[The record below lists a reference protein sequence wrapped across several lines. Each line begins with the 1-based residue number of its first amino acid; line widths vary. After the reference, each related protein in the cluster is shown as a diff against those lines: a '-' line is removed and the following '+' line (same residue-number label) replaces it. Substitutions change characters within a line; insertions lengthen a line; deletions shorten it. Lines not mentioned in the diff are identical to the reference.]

1 MNNLRKKYLKEVLPA
16 LKKEFKKEN
25 DWAVTIPK
33 KISVNVGLSSSIDN
47 KEIKQEIAND
57 LKIITGQ
64 APVLIKSRKSI
75 SGFKVR
81 EGQEIGVKVTLRG
94 KKMWDF
100 MERFVRIALPRTRDF
115 QGIKRSAVDKN
126 GNFSY
131 GVKEQLVFPEISH
144 DDIKNIFS
152 LQVNVNTSGRDRDE
166 AMRMFEMLGFPMKKE
181 GK

>member
-1 MNNLRKKYLKEVLPA
+1 MNNLRKKYLEKVLPA

-25 DWAVTIPK
+25 DWATTIPK
-33 KISVNVGLSSSIDN
+33 KISVNVGLSSSVEN
-47 KEIKQEIAND
+47 KEAKQEIAND

-64 APVLIKSRKSI
+64 APVLVKSRKSI

-100 MERFVRIALPRTRDF
+100 MERFIRVALPRTRDF
-115 QGIKRSAVDKN
+115 QGVKRSSVDSN
-126 GNFSY
+126 GNFSC

-144 DDIKNIFS
+144 DNIKSIFS
-152 LQVNVNTSGRDRDE
+152 LQVNVNTSRNDRKE
-166 AMRMFEMLGFPMKKE
+166 AMRMFELLGFPMQKK
-181 GK
+181 